1 MPLNP
6 EFRDHL
12 LDLLAP
18 LGAVT
23 VRAMFGGGGV
33 YLDGTMFGLVADDVL
48 YLKVDDANRGDFEAA
63 GSGPF
68 VYQGKTR
75 PVAMSYYQVPAEIMD
90 DGETLCRWARRAWE
104 AARRARGGR
113 SR

>member
-1 MPLNP
+1 MALNP

-12 LDLLAP
+12 IDLLTP

-48 YLKVDDANRGDFEAA
+48 YLKVDDANRPDFEAA

-68 VYQGKTR
+68 VYQGKNR
-75 PVAMSYYQVPAEIMD
+75 PVTMSYYQVPAELMD
-90 DGETLCRWARRAWE
+90 DGETLCQWARGAWE
-104 AARRARGGR
+104 AARRARSDR